1 MLLMHGSQ
9 MSMFVIFLEMAK
21 AIVNFRSFFRCF
33 SITLLS
39 TGTVI
44 IFAILSILSVRL
56 SENKPSLFLLFSLG
70 YFLGTIIP

>member
-1 MLLMHGSQ
+1 MFFMHGSQ

-21 AIVNFRSFFRCF
+21 ATISFRSFFRCF

-44 IFAILSILSVRL
+44 IFAILSILSMRL
-56 SENKPSLFLLFSLG
+56 SENKPSLFLLFSLV
-70 YFLGTIIP
+70 YFLGTLFP

>member
-1 MLLMHGSQ
+1 MFFMHGSQ

-21 AIVNFRSFFRCF
+21 ATVSFRSFFRCF

-39 TGTVI
+39 TDTVI

-70 YFLGTIIP
+70 YFWVR

>member
-1 MLLMHGSQ
+1 MFLMHGSH
-9 MSMFVIFLEMAK
+9 MSIFVIFFEMAK
-21 AIVNFRSFFRCF
+21 ATISFRSFFRCF

-70 YFLGTIIP
+70 YFWVR

>member
-1 MLLMHGSQ
+1 MFFMHGSQ

-21 AIVNFRSFFRCF
+21 ATVSFRSFFRCF

-70 YFLGTIIP
+70 YFWVR